1 MNREV
6 GWRQAEGETGRD
18 ESVGESRDIDG
29 FKGDKEGVPC
39 SGLFVATALRW
50 DIISAS
56 LSGG

>member
-1 MNREV
+1 M
-6 GWRQAEGETGRD
+6 ETGR
-18 ESVGESRDIDG
+18 EEGVGESRDIEG
-29 FKGDKEGVPC
+29 LNGDKEGVPC